1 MAVTTYPAFTPTGR
15 AQLGATPTSA
25 NVALSTT
32 GSPDQARITNLGQ
45 NVAFV
50 VLGTTSAVVATGA
63 TGVTILPGTSFTLA
77 LGSNTYLAA
86 ITLDGGTALNVDL
99 GS

>member
-1 MAVTTYPAFTPTGR
+1 MAVTPYPAFTPTGR
-15 AQLGATPTSA
+15 AQLGATPVSA

-32 GSPDQARITNLGQ
+32 GSPNQVRITNLGQ
-45 NVAFV
+45 NVAFI
-50 VLGTTSAVVATGA
+50 VLGSSNAVVATVA
-63 TGVTILPGTSFTLA
+63 TGVTVLPGTSFTLA

-86 ITLDGGTALNVDL
+86 ITLDGGTALNMDL